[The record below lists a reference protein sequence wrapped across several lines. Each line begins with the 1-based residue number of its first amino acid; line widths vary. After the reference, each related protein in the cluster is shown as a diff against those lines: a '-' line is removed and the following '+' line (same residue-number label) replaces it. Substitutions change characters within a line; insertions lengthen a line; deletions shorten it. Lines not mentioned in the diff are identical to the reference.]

1 MPLLEASSDCD
12 TQQAEPESAFIP
24 DCCVCK
30 ETLKEELNRY
40 KDSLSPDVLLVGNDL
55 STAGFS
61 DDVIDQI
68 LAVCDQVKTTEDIIA
83 QVDVW
88 DAVQAN
94 YVLSLIQ
101 QLRNARLE

>member
-1 MPLLEASSDCD
+1 M
-12 TQQAEPESAFIP
+12 
-24 DCCVCK
+24 
-30 ETLKEELNRY
+30 
-40 KDSLSPDVLLVGNDL
+40 LLVANDL
-55 STAGFS
+55 STGFS

-68 LAVCDQVKTTEDIIA
+68 LAVCDQVNTTEDIIA